1 MSNTTVARS
10 FAVLILLTILNTGN
24 AQEPMHDTAKFDQ
37 HKVFFPMFY
46 PGSVNEYRSA
56 SGMPGPKYWQNRADY
71 KINVSLDTTKQRIE
85 GTTDITYTNN
95 SPDKINFLWLQ
106 LDQNV
111 FRADSRHAA
120 TASNTNRAFTV
131 LEYTK
136 GNEIKSVNIIKN
148 GKKIPANWLVDDTR
162 MQIKLSDTLKSG
174 GGQIQFEIVYAFDV
188 PLTNGDTR
196 MGRNKTK
203 NGWIYTIA
211 QWYPR
216 MEVYDDIS
224 GWNTIPYT
232 GDAEFYCEYGDFDYT
247 VTAPADIVI
256 GGSGDLVN
264 PADVLSPKELSRFTE
279 AKNSEKTIFI
289 KDSSDLFD
297 SNFYPKKPVLQW
309 HFKIKN
315 ARDVSWAGSKAYVWD
330 AARIDLPSG
339 KKALAQ
345 SVYPLESSG
354 NNAWGRSTEYT
365 KACIE
370 LYSAKWFEYPYPMAT
385 NAAGAVGGMEYPG
398 IVFCSYRA
406 RTEGLWGVTNHEFGH
421 TWFPMI
427 VGTNERKYP
436 WMDEGFNTF
445 INSVSTK
452 DFNKGEYYRV
462 QNLHQAIKPQ
472 LTRDLDPIMMTLNVV
487 KGNNQG
493 WTAYNK
499 PAMGLIILRE
509 QILGKERFD
518 YAFKTYIERWAYKHP
533 TPWDFF
539 HSMDNAAGEDLGWF
553 WNEWFFTAWWVDQSV
568 KKIDYVDNDSSK
580 GSIVTIENLEG
591 LALPVTMIV
600 KEENGKTDS
609 VKLPAEIWQRGP
621 VWAVNFNTTSR
632 IASVVIDP
640 YNTLPDINAENNIM
654 SGIAVPSDVTAA
666 KVIQTYLNAIG
677 GIDKINAIQDLSITS
692 QNTNSPDTVF
702 KVYDYKKPGKV
713 YEHITAPLRRLDLS
727 EIVADGNNVVVKEAG
742 RLRNLSDQSK
752 RAYAGLIMPFP
763 ETEFDKPGYTIT
775 LDPKMQ
781 VVGTQLAYLVIV
793 TSPDGIRMKYYY
805 DNKSGLKLKQ
815 NADGSPRMP
824 TEFGDYRELSNGVK
838 FPYYERS
845 AIAAGRVTEYTV
857 KSVKLNSGLDDS
869 LWPPAK

>member
-1 MSNTTVARS
+1 MSKMTTPRL
-10 FAVLILLTILNTGN
+10 FAVLILLTILNTGY
-24 AQEPMHDTAKFDQ
+24 AQESMHDTAKFDQ

-46 PGSVNEYRSA
+46 PGGVNEYRSA

-71 KINVSLDTTKQRIE
+71 KINVSLDTAKQRIE
-85 GTTDITYTNN
+85 GATNITYTNN
-95 SPDKINFLWLQ
+95 SPDKITFLWLQ
-106 LDQNV
+106 VDQNV

-148 GKKIPANWLVDDTR
+148 GKKIAANWLVNDTR
-162 MQIKLSDTLKSG
+162 MQIKLSDTLRSG
-174 GGQIQFEIVYAFDV
+174 GGQIQFEIEYAFDV

-247 VTAPADIVI
+247 VTTPADIIV

-264 PADVLSPKELSRFTE
+264 PGDVLSPKEMARLAN
-279 AKNSEKTIFI
+279 AKNSDKTIFI
-289 KDSSDLFD
+289 KDSTDLFD
-297 SNFYPKKPVLQW
+297 ANFYPKKSVLQW
-309 HFKIKN
+309 HFKCKN
-315 ARDVSWAGSKAYVWD
+315 ARDVSWAASKAYVWD
-330 AARIDLPSG
+330 AAKINLPSG

-354 NNAWGRSTEYT
+354 TNAWGRSTEYT

-370 LYSAKWFEYPYPMAT
+370 LYSAKWYEYPYPAAT

-398 IVFCSYRA
+398 IVFCSYRS
-406 RTEGLWGVTNHEFGH
+406 RREGLWGVTNHEFGH

-445 INSVSTK
+445 INTISTR
-452 DFNKGEYYRV
+452 DFNNGEYFRV
-462 QNLHQAIKPQ
+462 QDQHQTVKSE

-493 WTAYNK
+493 WTAYFK
-499 PAMGLIILRE
+499 PGLGLTILRE
-509 QILGKERFD
+509 QILGKDRFD

-553 WNEWFFTAWWVDQSV
+553 WNEWFFTAWWLDQSV
-568 KKIDYVDNDSSK
+568 KKIEYVNNDPTK
-580 GSIVTIENLEG
+580 GSIITIENLEG
-591 LALPVTMIV
+591 LALPVTMAV
-600 KEENGKTDS
+600 KEENGKTDTI
-609 VKLPAEIWQRGP
+609 KLPAEIWQRGP
-621 VWAVNFNTTSR
+621 VWTVNFNTTSR
-632 IASVVIDP
+632 IESVVLDP
-640 YNTLPDINAENNIM
+640 NHTLPDINSENNIM
-654 SGIAVPSDVTAA
+654 SGIAVPPQITAA
-666 KVIQTYLNAIG
+666 KVIQTYIDAIG
-677 GIDKINAIQDLSITS
+677 GIDKINAIQDLSVAS
-692 QNTNSPDTVF
+692 QNNVQDTVF
-702 KVYDYKKPGKV
+702 KIYDYKKPGKI
-713 YEHITAPLRRLDLS
+713 YEHITAPLRNLDLY
-727 EIVADGNNVVVKEAG
+727 EIIADGSNVVVKEAG
-742 RLRNLSDQSK
+742 RTRNLSDHMKSL
-752 RAYAGLIMPFP
+752 YVDLILPFP
-763 ETEFDKPGYTIT
+763 ETDFNKTGYTMI
-775 LDPKMQ
+775 LDPNMQ
-781 VVGTQLAYLVIV
+781 VVGGQLAYLVTV
-793 TSPDGIRMKYYY
+793 TSPEGVRMKYFY

-815 NADGSPRMP
+815 NEDGSARTPI
-824 TEFGDYRELSNGVK
+824 EFGDYRELSNGVK
-838 FPYYERS
+838 IPYYEKS
-845 AIAAGRVTEYTV
+845 AVPAGRVAEYTV
-857 KSVKLNSGLDDS
+857 KTVTINSGLDDRM
-869 LWPPAK
+869 WAPVK